1 MICVDSKSSDLDK
14 IARIHVKTFGDS
26 LSSRLGFK
34 YCRKMISWYL
44 EDERGELFHLVE
56 SGEILGY
63 CGGLSITV
71 PGKHGSATSVTQFS
85 FKELI
90 TSFFLRPWLIFHPEI
105 RKRLPFIWKNL
116 KLRLGLSSMNDLAKT
131 TDVVKP
137 FIPSM
142 GLVVIG
148 VLPEYQGKGYGS
160 VILKEFERRANEK
173 GFRRI
178 NLSVRKDNRQA
189 IAAYMKNGWRI
200 SSTGEED
207 LSMHKTLE

>member
-14 IARIHVKTFGDS
+14 IARIHVKTFSDS

-90 TSFFLRPWLIFHPEI
+90 TSFIFRPWLVFHPEI

-116 KLRLGLSSMNDLAKT
+116 KLRLGLSRMNKQKKI
-131 TDVVKP
+131 TDTVKP
-137 FIPSM
+137 FVPSM

-148 VLPEYQGKGYGS
+148 VLPECQGKGYGS
-160 VILKEFERRANEK
+160 VILKEFERRAREK
-173 GFRRI
+173 GFKQI
-178 NLSVRKDNRQA
+178 NLSVKKENEQA
-189 IAAYMKNGWRI
+189 IAAYMKNGWLI
-200 SSTGEED
+200 SSTGEEE
-207 LSMHKTLE
+207 LSMHKILT

>member
-14 IARIHVKTFGDS
+14 IARIHVKTFSDS

-90 TSFFLRPWLIFHPEI
+90 TSFIFRPWLVFHPEI

-116 KLRLGLSSMNDLAKT
+116 KLRLGLSRMNK
-131 TDVVKP
+131 
-137 FIPSM
+137 
-142 GLVVIG
+142 
-148 VLPEYQGKGYGS
+148 Q
-160 VILKEFERRANEK
+160 
-173 GFRRI
+173 
-178 NLSVRKDNRQA
+178 
-189 IAAYMKNGWRI
+189 KNY
-200 SSTGEED
+200 
-207 LSMHKTLE
+207 

>member
-1 MICVDSKSSDLDK
+1 MLTQNRQIWTKLP
-14 IARIHVKTFGDS
+14 IHVKTFSDS

-90 TSFFLRPWLIFHPEI
+90 TSFIFRPA
-105 RKRLPFIWKNL
+105 
-116 KLRLGLSSMNDLAKT
+116 GLSS
-131 TDVVKP
+131 
-137 FIPSM
+137 
-142 GLVVIG
+142 
-148 VLPEYQGKGYGS
+148 
-160 VILKEFERRANEK
+160 
-173 GFRRI
+173 
-178 NLSVRKDNRQA
+178 
-189 IAAYMKNGWRI
+189 
-200 SSTGEED
+200 
-207 LSMHKTLE
+207 